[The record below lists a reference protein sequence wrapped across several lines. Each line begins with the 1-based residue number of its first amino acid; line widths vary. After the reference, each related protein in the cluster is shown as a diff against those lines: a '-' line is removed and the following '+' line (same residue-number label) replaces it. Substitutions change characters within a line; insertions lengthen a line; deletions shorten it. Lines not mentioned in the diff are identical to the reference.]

1 MYISVIAIGDELLIG
16 QVVDT
21 NSGDI
26 ARRISPMGWS
36 LRRVEVV
43 ADSPEEITSALDR
56 ELEVS
61 QVVILTGGLGPTKD
75 DITKKTLCGYFGGKM
90 KHDPDVLENIKE
102 VFSKRGLNLNALT
115 EGQAMVPDVCTVI
128 QNKFG
133 TAPVMWFERDG
144 KVVVSMPG
152 VPFETRGMLDL
163 EVLPRLRRRFAP
175 DMAIAHHTLMVTD
188 ITESDLAILLDGF
201 ESSLPDNLHLA
212 YLPTPGLIRLRLDGV
227 GRDAD
232 ELKRVM
238 AYNVAVLKNLVCER
252 VLHDGD
258 ATPAEIVIGLL
269 KEKGLTLSTAESC
282 TGGTVASRLTSVPGA
297 SEVYMGSVVSYS
309 NDVKSRVLGVNEDV
323 LVRNGA
329 VSQPVVEAMAL
340 GVTGVCGT
348 DCAIAT
354 SGIAGPG
361 GGSAEKP
368 VGTVWISV
376 NTPSGLESKVYHF
389 PGDRTRVVDRAT
401 TVALVT
407 LAKSLKK
414 DCL

>member
-102 VFSKRGLNLNALT
+102 VFSKRGLNLNTLT

-152 VPFETRGMLDL
+152 VPFETRGMLDI

-238 AYNVAVLKNLVCER
+238 AYNVAVLKNLVGEC

>member
-175 DMAIAHHTLMVTD
+175 DMAIVHHTLIVTD

-238 AYNVAVLKNLVCER
+238 AYNVAVLKNLVGER
-252 VLHDGD
+252 VLRDGD

-368 VGTVWISV
+368 VGTVWIAV

>member
-26 ARRISPMGWS
+26 ARRISSMGWS

-75 DITKKTLCGYFGGKM
+75 DITKKTLCGYFGAKM

-227 GRDAD
+227 GSDAD

>member
-212 YLPTPGLIRLRLDGV
+212 YLPTPGLIRLRLDSV

-238 AYNVAVLKNLVCER
+238 AYNVAVLKNLVGER

>member
-43 ADSPEEITSALDR
+43 ADNPEEITSALDR

-175 DMAIAHHTLMVTD
+175 DMAIVHHTLIVTD

-238 AYNVAVLKNLVCER
+238 AYNVAVLKNLVGER
-252 VLHDGD
+252 VLRDGD

>member
-175 DMAIAHHTLMVTD
+175 DMAIAHHTLIVTD

-238 AYNVAVLKNLVCER
+238 AYNVAVLKNLVGER
-252 VLHDGD
+252 VLRDGD

-361 GGSAEKP
+361 GGSAEQS
-368 VGTVWISV
+368 VGTVRMAV

>member
-43 ADSPEEITSALDR
+43 ADNPEEITSALDR

-175 DMAIAHHTLMVTD
+175 DMAIVHHTLIVTD

-212 YLPTPGLIRLRLDGV
+212 YLPAPGLIRLRLDGV

-232 ELKRVM
+232 ELKQVM
-238 AYNVAVLKNLVCER
+238 AYNVAVLKNLVGER
-252 VLHDGD
+252 VLRDGD
-258 ATPAEIVIGLL
+258 ATPAEIVIWLL

-368 VGTVWISV
+368 VGTVWIAV